1 MKLTGLMLLICM
13 AFQVSAQRAN
23 SRSRSEFGFLVGGSY
38 YIGDLNQY
46 GHFKNTNL
54 AAGALY
60 RFNVHSRLAIRGNF
74 TIGSIE
80 ASDADSR
87 IALLRNRNL
96 SFHSKIYELAGGVEF
111 NYFPFQ
117 IGHSK
122 YKGTAYMLVEMG
134 IFHMNP
140 KTDYN
145 GDEIELQPLATEG
158 QGTELSSK
166 RGYGKTQLTIPL
178 GLGCRF
184 SLGKS
189 VSLSFEYGIRKTFTD
204 YIDDVGSSRYVD
216 ADALSAIN
224 GPIAGAL
231 SNRSLDGSR
240 YGKRGNGSTGDWYS
254 FFGMMVTFRL
264 GAPDKC
270 FHFSN

>member
-1 MKLTGLMLLICM
+1 LILLICM
-13 AFQVSAQRAN
+13 AFQAGAQRAN
-23 SRSRSEFGFLVGGSY
+23 NRSRSEFGFLVGGSY

-46 GHFKNTNL
+46 SHFKNTNF
-54 AAGALY
+54 AAGVLY
-60 RFNVHSRLAIRGNF
+60 RFNVHSRLAIRANL
-74 TIGSIE
+74 TYGSIE
-80 ASDADSR
+80 ASDAESKF
-87 IALLRNRNL
+87 ALLRNRNL
-96 SFHSKIYELAGGVEF
+96 SFQSKIYELAGGVEF

-122 YKGTAYMLVEMG
+122 YRGTAYLLAEMG
-134 IFHMNP
+134 LFHMNP
-140 KTDYN
+140 TTEYN
-145 GDEIELQPLATEG
+145 GEEIELQSVGTEG

-166 RGYGKTQLTIPL
+166 KGYGKTQLTIPL

-204 YIDDVGSSRYVD
+204 YIDDVGSNRYVD
-216 ADALSAIN
+216 ATALAAIN

-240 YGKRGNGSTGDWYS
+240 YGKRGNTSTGDWYS
-254 FFGMMVTFRL
+254 FFGMMLTFRL
-264 GAPDKC
+264 GSPDKC
-270 FHFSN
+270 FHFTN